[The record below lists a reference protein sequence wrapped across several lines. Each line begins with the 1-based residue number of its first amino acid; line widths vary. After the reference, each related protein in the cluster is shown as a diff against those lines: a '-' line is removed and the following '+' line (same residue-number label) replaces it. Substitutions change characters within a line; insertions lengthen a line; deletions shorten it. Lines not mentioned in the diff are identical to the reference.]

1 MQQIHRRTAMPKCN
15 VNKVAKQLYW
25 NRASAWVLSCKFVA
39 YFQNTFSYKKKTS
52 KDLKKEIVGID
63 DSKTKQK
70 QNIFDSN

>member
-1 MQQIHRRTAMPKCN
+1 M
-15 VNKVAKQLYW
+15 
-25 NRASAWVLSCKFVA
+25 LSCKFVA